1 MNPSSVTQQEDTVGS
16 TVILGEEPGDG
27 DRLAQGTRVHRFV
40 VVRHVADGGM
50 GELYK
55 AYDPELDRAVAL
67 KLLRSSSGGETATAN
82 DAGKER
88 LLREAKAL
96 AKLSHPNVVAI
107 FDVGTYDDRVFVAM
121 EYVEGATLRE
131 LLRGGL
137 LGRDEWLTLYLA
149 AGAGLAAAHGAGLVH
164 RDFKP
169 DNVMRG
175 ADGRVRVLDFGLAR
189 TVRRDDPSPEH
200 AGAVATADA
209 ASSGPRLRSVDVGDS
224 VTVVGS
230 IVGTPRY
237 MAPEQFEGADVD
249 ARSDQFSFC
258 VALYEALYG
267 ASPFGTG
274 TMDELRAR
282 VLAGRVDDAPRGARV
297 PRALRRLLLRG
308 LSPRPLDR
316 HASMDALLAAIQHV
330 RRAPM
335 RAVIAGAAAC
345 TVALAAF
352 GAYATVARRAPPLP
366 TCGGSS
372 SSLESAWGEARKHD
386 LQSAFAGLG
395 LSYGDAAYRGAAR
408 SLDAYATRW
417 TAMRVETCEATELR
431 HEQSPEL
438 LDRRMACLNDRMT
451 EMRAVT
457 DVLASPTPKV
467 VERAVQA
474 AESLAPVEDCAA
486 AAVLAS
492 ARPARAPRRGPAADA
507 VRKQIADARALE
519 AGGRFT
525 DGASRARAAVEAA
538 LARGDFALVADAR
551 LALARSLT
559 GLADFK
565 ETEKMLRAA
574 WLDAERADDATL
586 IARARTMMV
595 RAVGEEDARYPEAD
609 EWAQLAEASV
619 DRLDRGD
626 LIRAELELHR
636 SNLEMREGK
645 LAPALERAH
654 LAVDLAVKTYGAD
667 TLAHAGALKLQNAVE
682 FAMGKREDARRSLDA
697 AIAVVDRT
705 VGREHPFYGKLLIA
719 LADLEGTGGDHVG
732 AIDTYLRALAI
743 AERTVGSDHPMIGHV
758 TNNLG
763 EEELALGRF
772 ADARAHYTRAHAVW
786 AKVYGAD
793 HPFVAVTL
801 HNLGE
806 ERLASG
812 SPREAETLLEQALT
826 MRTRAEEA
834 DPADVAEDRVALGDA
849 YLAAGKEGQAR
860 ETYAAARAVLERP
873 DHARP
878 EVLGRA
884 LTGLSRI
891 DLDGRAPSP
900 ALSLATRAVEL
911 VGEDDGARGADA
923 RMAFARATLATGGA
937 TGTARAAAEKARDA
951 YARSG
956 RERDRQAADAWL
968 AALR

>member
-1 MNPSSVTQQEDTVGS
+1 MNPSSVTQQEDTLGS
-16 TVILGEEPGDG
+16 TVILGQEPGDG
-27 DRLAQGTRVHRFV
+27 EHLAEGTRVHRFV

-50 GELYK
+50 GQLYK

-67 KLLRSSSGGETATAN
+67 KLLRTSGGGEMATGN

-96 AKLSHPNVVAI
+96 AKLSHPNVVSI
-107 FDVGTYDDRVFVAM
+107 FDVGTFDGKVFVAM
-121 EYVEGATLRE
+121 EYVEGTTLRD
-131 LLRGGL
+131 LLPGGL

-149 AGAGLAAAHGAGLVH
+149 AGAGLAAAHGAGLVL

-189 TVRRDDPSPEH
+189 SVRRAGPSPDH
-200 AGAVATADA
+200 SDAVATADA
-209 ASSGPRLRSVDVGDS
+209 ASSGPRLRGVEVSDT

-237 MAPEQFEGADVD
+237 MAPEQFEGGEVD

-267 ASPFGTG
+267 ASPFASSTV
-274 TMDELRAR
+274 DELRAR
-282 VLAGRVDDAPRGARV
+282 VLAGPVDDAPRGARV

-308 LSPRPLDR
+308 MSPRPLDR

-330 RRAPM
+330 RRAPL

-352 GAYATVARRAPPLP
+352 GAYATVTRRAPPLP

-372 SSLESAWGEARKHD
+372 SSLDSAWGEARKRD
-386 LQSAFAGLG
+386 LGSAFAGLG

-408 SLDAYATRW
+408 SLDAYAARW

-431 HEQSPEL
+431 REQSPEL

-474 AESLAPVEDCAA
+474 AESLVPVDDCAA

-492 ARPARAPRRGPAADA
+492 VRPSRATRRGPEADA

-525 DGASRARAAVEAA
+525 DGAARARSAVEAA
-538 LARGDFALVADAR
+538 LALQDLALVADAR

-559 GLADFK
+559 GVADFK
-565 ETEKMLRAA
+565 ETEKLLRAA

-586 IARARTMMV
+586 VARARTMMV
-595 RAVGEEDARYPEAD
+595 RAVAEEDARYPEAD
-609 EWAQLAEASV
+609 EWAQLAEAAV

-654 LAVDLAVKTYGAD
+654 RVEELTVKTYGAD
-667 TLAHAGALKLQNAVE
+667 TMAHAGALKLLNTLQ

-719 LADLEGTGGDHVG
+719 LADLQGTGGDHAG
-732 AIDTYLRALAI
+732 AIDTFLSARAI

-772 ADARAHYTRAHAVW
+772 ADARGHYARAHAVW
-786 AKVYGAD
+786 EKVYGKD
-793 HPFVAVTL
+793 HPFVAITL

-812 SPREAETLLEQALT
+812 SPREAITLLEQALT
-826 MRTRAEEA
+826 MRTKAEEV
-834 DPADVAEDRVALGDA
+834 DPADVAEDRVGLGDA
-849 YLAAGKEGQAR
+849 YFAAGKVAKASEA
-860 ETYAAARAVLERP
+860 YAAARAVLERP

-891 DLDGRAPSP
+891 ELDAHDPARALP
-900 ALSLATRAVEL
+900 LATRAVEL
-911 VGEDDGARGADA
+911 VGEDDGVRGADA
-923 RMAFARATLATGGA
+923 RMALARATVATGGA
-937 TGTARAAAEKARDA
+937 TPDARAMAEKARDA

-956 RERDRQAADAWL
+956 RERERQAADAWL